1 MKDETSELR
10 IVALDYAWRTASQVG
25 EAAKP
30 YTQDQ
35 VLGIAREYLTFLQG
49 EKKAAA

>member
-10 IVALDYAWRTASQVG
+10 IVALDYAWRTASQVT

-35 VLGIAREYLTFLQG
+35 VLAIAREYLAFLQNQ
-49 EKKAAA
+49 EKAAA